1 MTFSYSRHVHFYET
15 DAMGIIHHGT
25 YVLLFEEAR
34 VALLRHYNIISL
46 NDINYPVLSLEV
58 KYANP
63 TYFEDEAQI
72 SVKPQI
78 QGARLIFEYEMT
90 TKRFPDPV
98 AFGKTI
104 HVAMDMKTRK
114 PIRVPQEIVDLL
126 SLK

>member
-1 MTFSYSRHVHFYET
+1 MTFSYSRYLHFYET

-34 VALLRHYNIISL
+34 VALMRHYNVLSL
-46 NDINYPVLSLEV
+46 NDTNYPVLNLEV

-63 TYFEDEAQI
+63 TYFEDEAHVK
-72 SVKPQI
+72 VKPRI
-78 QGARLIFEYEMT
+78 EGARLIFEYEMT

-104 HVAMDMKTRK
+104 HVAMDMKTRR

-126 SLK
+126 SK